1 MDFKVSADILL
12 VIASIVA
19 VFSLSSIVAAWTMKR
34 WPWIAMISFAIA
46 VGFFVYVHLEV
57 TDGLEPLDIPN
68 AFISVA
74 ARLLN

>member
-1 MDFKVSADILL
+1 MDFQVSADILL

-46 VGFFVYVHLEV
+46 VGLFVYVHLEV